1 MSIKYI
7 FQRALSFVMVTIT
20 LMLVNTSCIENDIP
34 YPNVEMAITALE
46 FEDQVGNTVIDAGL
60 NMVSV
65 NVSET
70 ADLKK
75 LVVTEYSFV
84 DALGRS
90 DIQVGDTLNLVDP
103 LVTKLS
109 LYQDYQWTIKAK
121 QPIERY
127 FEIENQVGASTI
139 DVQSKVAIA
148 YLKPTISLA
157 RVKIKGLKLDRI
169 GSTYVPND
177 LEGKVLSF
185 TTKPL
190 TVEVDNR
197 GVVETWTLYVEHK
210 EELVSVT
217 KLVPWVEVVW
227 MFGDGVE
234 SNNRGFEYRKDTET
248 EWTKVDPSLIEN
260 KGSEFVA
267 RVTNLDPE
275 QTYVVRSYA
284 DDNYSSEVEVTTLKG
299 IQLPNSNLDSWWLEN
314 KKIWNPWVEGEAP
327 FWSTGNKGSSTM
339 GQSNTVPTDD
349 TWDGKPGK
357 AAYLESKFVGIGSI
371 GKFAAG
377 NLFVGDFVKVDGTNG
392 ILDFGKEFS
401 TFPTRV
407 KFHYKYKGT
416 AISHVD
422 RNNAT
427 MAEMKGQPDSCFVY
441 MALGDWDQQVRIQT
455 NPKDLMLFSKDDP
468 KVIAYSEFCSAE
480 TVGQYTEVVMELDY
494 RDLDRTPRYLLFVA
508 SASKYGDYFTGGQG
522 SVLQIDNIVLEYD

>member
-7 FQRALSFVMVTIT
+7 FQRALSFVMVNTT
-20 LMLVNTSCIENDIP
+20 LMLATTSCIENDIP
-34 YPNVEMAITALE
+34 YPKVEMSITALK

-60 NMVSV
+60 RMVSV
-65 NVSET
+65 DVAET
-70 ADLKK
+70 ANLEK
-75 LVVTEYSFV
+75 LVVSEYSFI
-84 DALGRS
+84 DSLGKS
-90 DIQVGDTLNLVDP
+90 GIKVGDTLNLVKP
-103 LVTKLS
+103 LITDLT
-109 LYQDYQWTIKAK
+109 LYQDYQWTIKAN
-121 QPIERY
+121 QPIERF
-127 FEIENQVGASTI
+127 FEIENQVGSAAI
-139 DVQSKVAIA
+139 DPASKVAIA
-148 YLKPTISLA
+148 YLKPTESLA
-157 RVKIKGLKLDRI
+157 RVKIKGLKLNQV
-169 GSTYVPND
+169 GSTYVPNN
-177 LEGKVLSF
+177 LEGKVINFNNRTLS
-185 TTKPL
+185 
-190 TVEVDNR
+190 VEVNNR
-197 GVVETWTLYVEHK
+197 GVVETWTIYVEHK
-210 EELVSVT
+210 EELVSI
-217 KLVPWVEVVW
+217 KSLVPWVEIVW
-227 MFGDGVE
+227 MFGDGIE
-234 SNNRGFEYRKDTET
+234 SNNRGFEYRKDSDA

-260 KGSEFVA
+260 NGTEFIA

-299 IQLPNSNLDSWWLEN
+299 FQLPNSNLDSWWLEN
-314 KKIWNPWVEGEAP
+314 NKIWNPWVEGEMP

-392 ILDFGKEFS
+392 ILDFGKEFT

-422 RNNAT
+422 RNNPT
-427 MAEMKGQPDSCFVY
+427 MSEMKGQPDSCFVY
-441 MALGDWDQQVRIQT
+441 IALGDWDQQVRIQT

-480 TVGQYTEVVMELDY
+480 TVGEYTEVVMELDY
-494 RDLDRTPRYLLFVA
+494 RDLKRTPRYLLFVA
-508 SASKYGDYFTGGQG
+508 SASKYGDFFTGGQG